1 MLLDDTGDTAGA
13 QVVVD
18 EKVRHGM
25 RKSFCFFR
33 IGADERN
40 CYELCRMDAE
50 EARRVLGLSSDD
62 DWSTHEPSFQAA
74 RDQMADLVRNSPTEA
89 MAQRYQDVLMEFDR
103 AMAFYRE
110 NSLIPEAEIHH
121 PEPTDDKILESQ
133 TLPARGSS
141 RVFTWLLVF
150 MVLAG
155 AGYFAVKE
163 RQRREE
169 AQRQWQIAQWESQAA
184 DHVAKRRWQDAVDLY
199 QKIEILEPQSVISV
213 KGRRS
218 IEAGMLEE
226 KEQYLAY
233 WAGEAIA
240 AFEGSRW
247 EEALAAIAKVREME
261 PRHEEM
267 TALAKKVRF
276 MQNAGIRQ
284 QWKDHAQAAMD
295 QRQWATALN
304 WVEKI
309 LQEEPD
315 SEQAKMWKTTAEEG
329 RKTDE
334 ANRVRAAE
342 LYRQAKQMDQGRYD
356 PRLLEM
362 IREAKKLAPTDAE
375 VTALYEKIAGYTRTI
390 RVPEDFAKLQAAFDA
405 AQPQDRIVIA
415 AGEYEGPFAL
425 HVAVT
430 LEAASG
436 EVIFSCSSE
445 IASALT
451 LGKNAHGAQIK
462 GIQFLHTSLNADAE
476 RYSTVLVSGAKVS
489 FEACRFTRAAG
500 HGLAVISG
508 AEVSVDQ
515 CRFEENGWNGI
526 SIQDLGSRAMVRN
539 CQMIANIH
547 HGIEVWN
554 QASATLENNRCS
566 DNCLNG
572 ILVDTSAEVNLRS
585 NQLTANRDYGM
596 VLRQS
601 GGGMV
606 SGNRFSAN
614 LLGGLVVAKAA
625 ATVTCEN
632 NVLGKNEGPGL
643 SLGVG
648 VESVRYLNNQFSE
661 PMEKAIRMQISVE

>member
-1 MLLDDTGDTAGA
+1 
-13 QVVVD
+13 
-18 EKVRHGM
+18 
-25 RKSFCFFR
+25 
-33 IGADERN
+33 
-40 CYELCRMDAE
+40 MDAE

-62 DWSTHEPSFQAA
+62 DWSTHESSFQAA
-74 RDQMADLVRNSPTEA
+74 RDQMADLVRSSPTEA
-89 MAQRYQDVLMEFDR
+89 MVQRYQDDLMQFDR
-103 AMAFYRE
+103 ALAFYRE
-110 NSLIPEAEIHH
+110 NSSMPATEIAP
-121 PEPTDDKILESQ
+121 PEPTEEKKLQSAQ
-133 TLPARGSS
+133 VPARGSS
-141 RVFTWLLVF
+141 GFFTWLLVLL
-150 MVLAG
+150 VLAG
-155 AGYFAVKE
+155 AGYFSIKE
-163 RQRREE
+163 WQRREE

-184 DHVAKRRWQDAVDLY
+184 DHVAKRRWQEAIDLY
-199 QKIEILEPQSVISV
+199 QKIETWEPQSVISV

-247 EEALAAIAKVREME
+247 EEALAAIAKVREMA

-276 MQNAGIRQ
+276 MQTAGIRQ
-284 QWKDHAQAAMD
+284 QWKDQTQAAMD
-295 QRQWATALN
+295 QRQWATALS

-315 SEQAKMWKTTAEEG
+315 SEQAKLWKITAEEG

-342 LYRQAKQMDQGRYD
+342 LYQQAKQMDQGRYD

-425 HVAVT
+425 HVPVT

-436 EVIFSCSSE
+436 EVIFSCPSE

-451 LGKNAHGAQIK
+451 LGKNAQGAQIK
-462 GIQFLHTSLNADAE
+462 GIQFRHTSLNADAE

-489 FEACRFTRAAG
+489 FEACRFSRAAG

-508 AEVSVDQ
+508 GEVSVDQ

-526 SIQDLGSRAMVRN
+526 SIQDPGSRAMVRSS
-539 CQMIANIH
+539 QMIANIH

-554 QASATLENNRCS
+554 QASATLQNNRCS

-572 ILVDTSAEVNLRS
+572 ILVDTSAVVNLKG

-601 GGGMV
+601 GGGMAE
-606 SGNRFSAN
+606 SNRFSAN

-625 ATVTCEN
+625 ATVICES
-632 NVLGKNEGPGL
+632 NVLGKNDGPAL
-643 SLGVG
+643 SLADG
-648 VESVRYLNNQFSE
+648 VESARYTKNQFAE
-661 PMEKAIRMQISVE
+661 PMEKAIRLQLPVE